1 MTQRE
6 DNTFNGKTSWKD
18 IFNWLAKYGFVFPS
32 SSLLIPSHR
41 LECERSG
48 GGKKASKEGNVR
60 AEWRAARPHH
70 S

>member
-18 IFNWLAKYGFVFPS
+18 IFNWLAKYGFVFLS
-32 SSLLIPSHR
+32 SSLLLLFLSHR

-48 GGKKASKEGNVR
+48 GGKNASKEGNVS
-60 AEWRAARPHH
+60 AE
-70 S
+70 